1 MNNVENTLE
10 ELLLMLNHLK
20 AEHDFLHFLVDVIDK
35 KDMEKYRQMY
45 FAPYTHQKSYKES
58 EE

>member
-35 KDMEKYRQMY
+35 KEMEKYRQMY
-45 FAPYTHQKSYKES
+45 HAS
-58 EE
+58 EK